1 MNRDTTLETS
11 QTDWGTVDRLTDED
25 IDLSDIPEVTAEQ
38 MAGATRRIN
47 GYPVTSDKI
56 QVVLQ
61 LDTDIVAYFKARA
74 GNQPYQTLI
83 NHTLKASIHPH
94 YQLEAMLRRVIR
106 EEMKAVN

>member
-1 MNRDTTLETS
+1 MNKNTTLETS
-11 QTDWGTVDRLTDED
+11 QTDWETVDRLTDEN

-38 MAGATRRIN
+38 MAGATRRIS
-47 GYPVTSDKI
+47 GQPVTSDKI

-61 LDTDIVAYFKARA
+61 LDADIVAYFKARA
-74 GNQPYQTLI
+74 GNQSYQALI

-106 EEMKAVN
+106 EEIRTVD